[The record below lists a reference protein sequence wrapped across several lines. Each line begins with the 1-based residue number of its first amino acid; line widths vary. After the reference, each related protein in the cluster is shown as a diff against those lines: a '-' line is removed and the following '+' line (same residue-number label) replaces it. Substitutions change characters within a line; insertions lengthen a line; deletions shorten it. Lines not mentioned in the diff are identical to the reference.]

1 MEFYMLVLTY
11 EDRDYFLYENNQFI
25 GTLTP
30 EGVSKQAEK
39 FEKILGEENVTV
51 EKYDYNTLINLVP
64 HDNELLENPSLLEDF
79 ADDQGNSRQGYLIY
93 E

>member
-30 EGVSKQAEK
+30 EGVSKQVEK
-39 FEKILGEENVTV
+39 FGKILGEENVTV
-51 EKYDYNTLINLVP
+51 EKYDYNTLVNLVP
-64 HDNELLENPSLLEDF
+64 DDEKLKTDPELLENFS
-79 ADDQGNSRQGYLIY
+79 DDQGNSWQGYLIY